1 MLDPAKEFPTVFDG
15 NVKQMNGKK
24 FHITLTEGAK
34 PFCIKTPRM
43 VPFAYRDK
51 LKAELEIL
59 ETQGIIAPAT
69 YPTEWCAPNV
79 VTPKKDSTSE
89 CAWTYCT

>member
-15 NVKQMNGKK
+15 NIKQMDGEK

-43 VPFAYRDK
+43 VLFAYRDK

-59 ETQGIIAPAT
+59 ETQGIIAPVT
-69 YPTEWCAPNV
+69 YPKEWCAPIM
-79 VTPKKDSTSE
+79 VTPKKDSDNIRM
-89 CAWTYCT
+89 CVDL